1 MPQTALLA
9 SRAVLR
15 IAGPDAGPFLQG
27 IVTQNVEAL
36 RPGEA
41 AFAALLTPQ
50 GKILFDF
57 LLFAAGDGFLV
68 DCDAGAAEALA
79 KRLAL
84 YRLRAKATID
94 LAPDLSVGAGWD
106 GGCAERPAGL
116 HAFDDPRLLTLGLR
130 MIGPRAAVAEA
141 TGEGAEG
148 FYDAHRIALGVPVF
162 GRDFGA
168 EEVFLTDVDYDALNG
183 VDYKKGC
190 FVGQEVTSRM
200 KRKGEIRKRTLKLA
214 FDGPAPAKGTP
225 VMAGENAVGEVL
237 SGVDGM
243 ALALVRLDRLAAARE
258 AGAAL
263 VADGKEVRIAV
274 PGWLERR

>member
-27 IVTQNVEAL
+27 IVTQNIEAL
-36 RPGEA
+36 APGRA

-57 LLFAAGDGFLV
+57 ILLAAGDGFLA
-68 DCDAGAAEALA
+68 DCDAAAAEALA

-84 YRLRAKATID
+84 YRLRAKVTIERADD
-94 LAPDLSVGAGWD
+94 LAVGAGWD
-106 GGCAERPAGL
+106 GGCAERPGGV
-116 HAFDDPRLLTLGLR
+116 HAFDDPRLVALGLR
-130 MIGPRAAVAEA
+130 MIGARAAVAEA
-141 TGEGAEG
+141 TGDGAER
-148 FYDAHRIALGVPVF
+148 FYDAHRTAQGVPAF
-162 GRDFGA
+162 GRDFGP
-168 EEVFLTDVDYDALNG
+168 EEVFLTDVNYDALNG

-200 KRKGEIRKRTLKLA
+200 KRKGDIRKRTVQLS
-214 FDGPAPAKGTP
+214 FDGPAPAKGAP
-225 VMAGENAVGEVL
+225 VMAGDNAIGEVL

-243 ALALVRLDRLAAARE
+243 ALALVRLDRLAGAN
-258 AGAAL
+258 AAL
-263 VADGKEVRIAV
+263 SADGRPVRVAI
-274 PGWLERR
+274 PDWLEQS